1 MVRERAGL
9 NGLTVDQLDID
20 RILHERR
27 LELAFEGHRYFDLVR
42 TDKAVEKISWALMTI
57 VGYDARIF
65 TTEPIEEY
73 QLLLPIPVGEIQKD
87 ASLNQN
93 PGY

>member
-1 MVRERAGL
+1 MNV
-9 NGLTVDQLDID
+9 
-20 RILHERR
+20 
-27 LELAFEGHRYFDLVR
+27 
-42 TDKAVEKISWALMTI
+42 
-57 VGYDARIF
+57 VGFDARIF

-73 QLLLPIPVGEIQKD
+73 QLLLPIPVTEIQKD